1 MYIGDGAK
9 LVRDAFDLA
18 KEKILKEGRKV
29 KRGRGIDFR
38 TSKSYM
44 PTDRQRDDMWTYY

>member
-29 KRGRGIDFR
+29 QITCHTN
-38 TSKSYM
+38 TSSFLTNYHYSF
-44 PTDRQRDDMWTYY
+44 QS